1 MPNKITRIEKSAV
14 TDIENP
20 ISEFKSRVDKIKGKL
35 MRERIWIKEARDI
48 KRFFFN
54 YEI

>member
-35 MRERIWIKEARDI
+35 TRETIWIKEAQRYKKI
-48 KRFFFN
+48 FF
-54 YEI
+54 

>member
-35 MRERIWIKEARDI
+35 TRETIWINEAQRYKKI
-48 KRFFFN
+48 FF
-54 YEI
+54 